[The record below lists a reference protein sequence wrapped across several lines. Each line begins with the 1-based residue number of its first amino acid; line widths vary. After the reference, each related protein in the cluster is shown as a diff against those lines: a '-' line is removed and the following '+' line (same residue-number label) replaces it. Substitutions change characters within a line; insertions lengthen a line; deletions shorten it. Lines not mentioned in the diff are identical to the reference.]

1 MKKYSVIIPAYNA
14 EKYTTKILN
23 YISSVLKKRNDTEFI
38 IIDDG
43 STDKTYALLKESK
56 DIILHRQSN
65 KGVSAARN
73 KGIDL
78 ATGTYILFLDADDSF
93 SGKIFETLDL
103 YIKKNDH
110 ELIIYNYTLSNNQPL
125 NSYPTTE
132 YKPQNLA
139 TSFLKKNINI
149 HICSI
154 CFNRDFIV
162 KNKLR
167 FPVGYPFGEDIYFIL
182 QSILAT
188 KKNILYIPGV
198 LFHYNFDDSQTV
210 ASPMTQNK
218 IKVLSLYQLI
228 KTDSIE
234 INWALE
240 YFIQRTYLYLVKIS
254 LKYGVNNK
262 KTIDYL
268 KESISILDNSIKI
281 HPQPFDFKIA
291 KFFIKHFQRL
301 LFSFIKIK

>member
-1 MKKYSVIIPAYNA
+1 MNTYSIIIPAYNA
-14 EKYTTKILN
+14 EKHITSILQYVKI
-23 YISSVLKKRNDTEFI
+23 ISKKRKDVEFI
-38 IIDDG
+38 FIDDG
-43 STDKTYALLKESK
+43 STDKTYTLLKDSK
-56 DIILHRQSN
+56 DIILHRQGN

-93 SGKIFETLDL
+93 SEKIFETLDL

-125 NSYPTTE
+125 NSYPTTK

-139 TSFLKKNINI
+139 TSFLKKNINL

-154 CFNRDFIV
+154 CFNREFIT
-162 KNKLR
+162 KNQLR

-188 KKNILYIPGV
+188 KKDILYIPDV

-228 KTDSIE
+228 KTDSIG

-254 LKYGVNNK
+254 LKYGVDNQ
-262 KTIDYL
+262 KTIDHL
-268 KESISILDNSIKI
+268 KESISILNSSVKGS
-281 HPQPFDFKIA
+281 PPLDFQVA
-291 KFFIKHFQRL
+291 KFFIKHFQKL